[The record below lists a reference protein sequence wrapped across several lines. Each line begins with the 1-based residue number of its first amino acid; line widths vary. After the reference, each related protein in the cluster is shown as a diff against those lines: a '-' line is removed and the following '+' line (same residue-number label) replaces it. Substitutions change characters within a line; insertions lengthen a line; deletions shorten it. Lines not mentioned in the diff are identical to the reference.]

1 MEIVRAQAGDVEGW
15 MTLVE
20 AVRKGFPGLD
30 TPEAMREHR
39 LAVLEFIARGEAL
52 CAREQG
58 RVVGALLFSREA
70 RMLCFLAVDPAW
82 RRRHIAEG
90 LLEAMLN
97 CLPPE
102 GPVTVT
108 TYRAGVPE
116 GIAARAF
123 YRKMGFEEGR
133 LTEEFGAPVQEF
145 VLRR

>member
-20 AVRKGFPGLD
+20 AVREGFPGLE

-52 CAREQG
+52 CAREP
-58 RVVGALLFSREA
+58 

-102 GPVTVT
+102 GPVKVT

-123 YRKMGFEEGR
+123 YRKMGFEEGL
-133 LTEEFGAPVQEF
+133 LTAEFGAPVQEF

>member
-15 MTLVE
+15 MALVE
-20 AVRKGFPGLD
+20 AVREGFPGLE

-97 CLPPE
+97 CLRRRGRSRSRPIERACRRESPP
-102 GPVTVT
+102 GRFTAKWAL
-108 TYRAGVPE
+108 RK
-116 GIAARAF
+116 AR
-123 YRKMGFEEGR
+123 
-133 LTEEFGAPVQEF
+133 
-145 VLRR
+145 

>member
-20 AVRKGFPGLD
+20 AVREGFPGLE
-30 TPEAMREHR
+30 TPEDR

-97 CLPPE
+97 YLPPE

>member
-1 MEIVRAQAGDVEGW
+1 MEIVKAQAGDVEGW
-15 MTLVE
+15 MALVE
-20 AVRKGFPGLD
+20 AVRDGFPGLE

-39 LAVLEFIARGEAL
+39 LTVLEFMARGEAL

-58 RVVGALLFSREA
+58 QVIGALLFSRETG
-70 RMLCFLAVDPAW
+70 MLCFLAVDPAW

-102 GPVTVT
+102 EPVTVT
-108 TYRAGVPE
+108 TYREGVPE
-116 GIAARAF
+116 GVAARAF
-123 YRKMGFEEGR
+123 YRKMGFEEGT